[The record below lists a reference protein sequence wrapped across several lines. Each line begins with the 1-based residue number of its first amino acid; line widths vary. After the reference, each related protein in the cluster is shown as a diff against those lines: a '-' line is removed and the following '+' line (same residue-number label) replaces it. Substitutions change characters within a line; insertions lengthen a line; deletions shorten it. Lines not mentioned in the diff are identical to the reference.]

1 MAFRKPI
8 TTLGGLMWWQNIKQ
22 DMYFLMQEHKVG
34 LPMWPYKYRILL
46 QENRMEIA
54 NSNDLQ
60 DIELDW
66 EYLQVH
72 AVPQL
77 NQKIDLGAINPVD
90 TMTVLAGVLKIL
102 VL

>member
-1 MAFRKPI
+1 
-8 TTLGGLMWWQNIKQ
+8 MWWQNIKQ

-34 LPMWPYKYRILL
+34 LPIWPYKYRILL
-46 QENRMEIA
+46 RENRMEIA

-60 DIELDW
+60 EIELDW

-77 NQKIDLGAINPVD
+77 NQKIDLGAIAPVD
-90 TMTVLAGVLKIL
+90 VMTVLAGVIKVF